1 MNLTKTLITQLNN
14 SYIDCSYSD
23 SGNTNVLTIET
34 PTPEGDLV
42 IQPFTIRTKD
52 GFSLKYNEETGKVS
66 YRIQIKY
73 FATSTTENKLLTNY
87 STYFTDYE
95 LNLQTL
101 ATYENVDPVTQFITP
116 TYPEPYGDGTKEVP
130 LFEYNDIETQK
141 ENIFIIDTGIVNK
154 DSKKVYIASYY
165 GTNTNKCKLDLLV
178 EVVPDPFG
186 GVSSYVIKTQNN
198 KMYDIFHPYMVYN
211 ADGFGGGGKK
221 ISNIISL
228 SSNADQVGEVIEDD
242 NTDGL
247 FTTYILSQNDLKNI
261 NNKGAISSEII
272 INTFSYPVKFNDED
286 LLETNIMLGGTPLE
300 DIKGKRFK
308 RAEPKIKI
316 FTFNVPYL
324 KNVENC
330 TLLLP
335 FNSEI
340 ILDYDIIRGQVI
352 NGYIQYEVSTNSS
365 TLYIDNGD
373 IEFYKDTI
381 VIETGVPFK
390 PTGEYSNF
398 KETEKRLGKQV
409 PTLLI
414 KCLQEE
420 KQHHFIQGTIEYPIP
435 GILKDE
441 LNMLNTELSKGV
453 ITNE

>member
-1 MNLTKTLITQLNN
+1 MNLTKTIITQLNN

-23 SGNTNVLTIET
+23 SGNTNVVTIES

-73 FATSTTENKLLTNY
+73 FATSTTENKLLTSY

-101 ATYENVDPVTQFITP
+101 ATYENVDPVVQFITP
-116 TYPEPYGDGTKEVP
+116 TYPEPYGDGTIEVP

-165 GTNTNKCKLDLLV
+165 GSNTNKCKLDLLV
-178 EVVPDPFG
+178 EVVPNPFG

-198 KMYDIFHPYMVYN
+198 KMYNTYHPNMIYN

-228 SSNADQVGEVIEDD
+228 SSNAEQVGEVIEDD

-272 INTFSYPVKFNDED
+272 INTFSYPVKFNEED

-330 TLLLP
+330 KLLLP

-390 PTGEYSNF
+390 PTGEYNNF

-420 KQHHFIQGTIEYPIP
+420 KQHHFIQGTIEYPIE

-441 LNMLNTELSKGV
+441 MNLLNSELQKGV